1 LRLNKFIALNLPTSR
16 RKADDL
22 IQSGEVTV
30 NGKVPEVGYIVNQ
43 NDIVSVNNKNL
54 SNNNAHEYY
63 KFYKPKGYVC
73 SHNKQGDAPTIYD
86 LIGKNYLKFGG
97 RLDKDSEGLMLL
109 STDGEWLNEIFH
121 SKNKIEKIYKVTL
134 KNKINKNKKIRTK
147 ITHEGQTLKIH
158 NIKAVN
164 SYSYSVTL
172 LSGKNHEIRKIF
184 RFNNLVIRQLKREK
198 IGRYTLG
205 NMSKGQLSK
214 IELWAKH

>member
-164 SYSYSVTL
+164 SYAYSVTL

-184 RFNNLVIRQLKREK
+184 RFNDLVIRQLKREK

-214 IELWAKH
+214 IEL

>member
-1 LRLNKFIALNLPTSR
+1 MRLNKFIALNLPTSR

-164 SYSYSVTL
+164 SYAYSVTL

>member
-30 NGKVPEVGYIVNQ
+30 NGKVPGVGYIVNQ

-73 SHNKQGDAPTIYD
+73 SHNKQGEAPTIYD

-134 KNKINKNKKIRTK
+134 KNKINTNKKIRTK

-164 SYSYSVTL
+164 SYAYSVTL

-184 RFNNLVIRQLKREK
+184 RFNDLVIRQLKREK

-214 IELWAKH
+214 IEL

>member
-1 LRLNKFIALNLPTSR
+1 MRLNKFIALNLPTSR

-30 NGKVPEVGYIVNQ
+30 NGKVPGVGYIVNQ

-214 IELWAKH
+214 IEL

>member
-1 LRLNKFIALNLPTSR
+1 MRLNKFIALNLPTSR
-16 RKADDL
+16 RKADEL
-22 IQSGEVTV
+22 IQSGEVIV
-30 NGKVPEVGYIVNQ
+30 NGKVPEVGYIVKQ
-43 NDIVSVNNKNL
+43 NDVVSVNNKKL
-54 SNNNAHEYY
+54 SNNNNHEYY

-73 SHNKQGDAPTIYD
+73 SHNKQGNSPTIYD

-121 SKNKIEKIYKVTL
+121 SKNKVQKKYKVTL

-147 ITHEGQTLKIH
+147 ITFEGQTLKIH
-158 NIKAVN
+158 NIKVIN
-164 SYSYSVTL
+164 SYAYNVTL

-184 RFNNLVIRQLKREK
+184 RFNDLDIRELKREK
-198 IGRYTLG
+198 IGKYTLG

-214 IELWAKH
+214 IEL

>member
-1 LRLNKFIALNLPTSR
+1 MRLNKFIALNLPTSR

-30 NGKVPEVGYIVNQ
+30 NGKVPGVGYIVNQ

-73 SHNKQGDAPTIYD
+73 SHNKQGEAPTIYD

-164 SYSYSVTL
+164 SYAYSVTL

-184 RFNNLVIRQLKREK
+184 RFNDLVIRQLKREK
-198 IGRYTLG
+198 IGKYILG

-214 IELWAKH
+214 IEL

>member
-73 SHNKQGDAPTIYD
+73 SHNKQGEAPTIYD

-164 SYSYSVTL
+164 SYAYSVTL

-184 RFNNLVIRQLKREK
+184 RFNDLVIRQLKREK

-214 IELWAKH
+214 IEL

>member
-1 LRLNKFIALNLPTSR
+1 MRLNKFIALNLPTSR

-73 SHNKQGDAPTIYD
+73 SHNKQGEAPTIYD

-164 SYSYSVTL
+164 SYSYNVTL

-184 RFNNLVIRQLKREK
+184 RFNDLVIRQLKREK

-214 IELWAKH
+214 IEL

>member
-1 LRLNKFIALNLPTSR
+1 MRLNKFIALNLPTSR

-164 SYSYSVTL
+164 SYSYNVTL

-184 RFNNLVIRQLKREK
+184 RFNDLVIRQLKREK
-198 IGRYTLG
+198 IGKYILG

-214 IELWAKH
+214 IELWPKH

>member
-1 LRLNKFIALNLPTSR
+1 MRLNKFIALNLPTSR

-73 SHNKQGDAPTIYD
+73 SHNKQGEAPTIYD

-164 SYSYSVTL
+164 SYAYSVTL

-184 RFNNLVIRQLKREK
+184 RFNDLVIRQLKRER
-198 IGRYTLG
+198 IGKYILG

-214 IELWAKH
+214 IELWPKH

>member
-1 LRLNKFIALNLPTSR
+1 MRLNKFIALNLPTSR

-73 SHNKQGDAPTIYD
+73 SHNKQGEAPTIYD

-184 RFNNLVIRQLKREK
+184 RFNDLVIRQLKREK

-214 IELWAKH
+214 IEL

>member
-1 LRLNKFIALNLPTSR
+1 MRLNKFIALNLPTSR
-16 RKADDL
+16 RKADNL

-30 NGKVPEVGYIVNQ
+30 NGKVPEVGYIVQQ
-43 NDIVSVNNKNL
+43 NDVVSVNNKNL
-54 SNNNAHEYY
+54 SNNNTHEYY

-73 SHNKQGDAPTIYD
+73 SHSKQGEAPTIYD

-121 SKNKIEKIYKVTL
+121 SKNKIEKKYKVTM
-134 KNKINKNKKIRTK
+134 KSKINKNKKIRTK
-147 ITHEGQTLKIH
+147 ITHQGQTLKIH

-164 SYSYSVTL
+164 SYAYNVTL

-214 IELWAKH
+214 IEL

>member
-164 SYSYSVTL
+164 SYSYNVTL

-184 RFNNLVIRQLKREK
+184 RFNDLVIRQLKREK

-214 IELWAKH
+214 IEL

>member
-30 NGKVPEVGYIVNQ
+30 NGKVPGVGYIVNQ

-73 SHNKQGDAPTIYD
+73 SHNKQGEAPTIYD

-164 SYSYSVTL
+164 SYAYSVTL

-184 RFNNLVIRQLKREK
+184 RFNDLVIRQLKREK

>member
-1 LRLNKFIALNLPTSR
+1 MRLNKFIALNLPTSR

-30 NGKVPEVGYIVNQ
+30 NGKVPGVGYIVNQ

-73 SHNKQGDAPTIYD
+73 SHNKQGEAPTIYD

-164 SYSYSVTL
+164 SYAYSVTL

-184 RFNNLVIRQLKREK
+184 RFNDLVIRQLKREK

-214 IELWAKH
+214 IEL

>member
-164 SYSYSVTL
+164 SYAYSVTL

-184 RFNNLVIRQLKREK
+184 RFNDLVIRQLKREK
-198 IGRYTLG
+198 IGKYILG

-214 IELWAKH
+214 IEL